1 MGLFSETFSSSQKLS
16 CSAGVQGIKIS
27 TELRSN
33 AVANCTRGGRQ
44 FVYPGRCGERAQP
57 GRLRFY
63 GRWGRGSRQMVGA
76 LGGFF
81 FSKPREF
88 VWGSK
93 KFRSELHGYL
103 KKDETD
109 AFVPSRGTRSSRSAC
124 KSSGRNGVKEQPQ
137 GEGRG
142 GSILARAAGFSFL
155 DAEEPGR
162 QAYGVL
168 QESDWRGAS
177 PARSDA
183 KVRVAGGT
191 RPRPLWQSP
200 AAVWPVETS
209 TRTQQ
214 PAALMAHK
222 RGCHLAVRGQ
232 GCLPALPPSLC
243 LQLQGQG
250 HPDCLRGGRELSEMR
265 LLG

>member
-63 GRWGRGSRQMVGA
+63 GRWGRGSRQVVGA

-81 FSKPREF
+81 FPKPREF

-109 AFVPSRGTRSSRSAC
+109 AFVPSWRRNNGFGVRRLEFSRWPRSS
-124 KSSGRNGVKEQPQ
+124 P
-137 GEGRG
+137 
-142 GSILARAAGFSFL
+142 LTYMTFSFISC
-155 DAEEPGR
+155 
-162 QAYGVL
+162 GVEIMIKL
-168 QESDWRGAS
+168 
-177 PARSDA
+177 
-183 KVRVAGGT
+183 
-191 RPRPLWQSP
+191 L
-200 AAVWPVETS
+200 
-209 TRTQQ
+209 
-214 PAALMAHK
+214 HK
-222 RGCHLAVRGQ
+222 RWSEEQ
-232 GCLPALPPSLC
+232 GWEERIKRLPWK
-243 LQLQGQG
+243 
-250 HPDCLRGGRELSEMR
+250 
-265 LLG
+265 